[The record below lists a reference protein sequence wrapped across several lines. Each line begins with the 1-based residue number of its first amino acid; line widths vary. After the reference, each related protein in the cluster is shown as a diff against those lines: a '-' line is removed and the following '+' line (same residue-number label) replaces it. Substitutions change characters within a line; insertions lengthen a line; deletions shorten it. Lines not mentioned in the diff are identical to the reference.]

1 MNGGKLISWHILGNL
16 LKLPIAVVALYAFF
30 SRAASASGTFAA
42 LDIIST
48 LNGIQSLLMH
58 IGPVLSAVLFV
69 TAGIFYAVG
78 QLFPSYKRASLHSAS
93 IDIIIGAIIVAVLS
107 IASTGLAVA
116 STSLLSNVTAN
127 VI

>member
-1 MNGGKLISWHILGNL
+1 MDRNRTARLKMLGNM
-16 LKLPIAVVALYAFF
+16 LKIPVPVFIAYALFARSAYAAT
-30 SRAASASGTFAA
+30 SYAA

-48 LNGIQSLLMH
+48 LNGIQGLLMH

-69 TAGIFYAVG
+69 VAGIFYAVG
-78 QLFPSYKRASLHSAS
+78 QLFPSQKRASLHSAS

-116 STSLLSNVTAN
+116 STNLLSNVTAN
-127 VI
+127 SI